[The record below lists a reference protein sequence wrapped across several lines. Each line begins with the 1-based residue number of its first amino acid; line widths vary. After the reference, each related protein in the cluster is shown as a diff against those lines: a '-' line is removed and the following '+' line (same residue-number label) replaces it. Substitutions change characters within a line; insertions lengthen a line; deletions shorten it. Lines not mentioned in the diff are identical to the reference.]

1 MKRKNELKGIY
12 TSLTTVLHLIII
24 TGMYAYV
31 WYTFYRRI
39 MGNNVFRRPGNFLV
53 IAVYAALYFILQNV
67 YGGFKIGHLK
77 LSDVLFAGLLAN
89 AINTVFA
96 YAQIC
101 LIAGALVKPTPLI
114 FLFVADIAVLVLW
127 GMFSDMLFYKLF
139 PPREIL
145 LIVGNE
151 HYSKL
156 RSNFESRYE
165 KFQIADNVS
174 IADTD
179 IEDIKQKAMQYGS
192 VILYDIEANV
202 RNVLLKF
209 CFENSVR
216 VYVTPKISDVIMRGG
231 SVVDLFD
238 TPLVLCR
245 NFGLTLGQRIVKR
258 IMDIVLSSIGII
270 LTAPL
275 MLIIA
280 LAIKIEDGGPVF
292 FKQRR
297 STLDNTRFNIL
308 KFRSMIVDA
317 DKEGFRAA
325 SAHDDRITKVGR
337 VIRPFRLDELPQLFN
352 VFRGDMSV
360 VGPRPERVEHMKA
373 FTSEIP
379 EFPFRLKVKGGITG
393 YAQVYGKYNTTP
405 LDKLKLDLIYIQN
418 YSFRLDV
425 KLLLMTIKIVFQ
437 KESTEGFDEKDSK
450 KIYQTYIKTQEAK
463 KTEPPKEKKD
473 DGGKKNEK
481 N

>member
-1 MKRKNELKGIY
+1 MKRKNEYKGLY
-12 TSLTTVLHLIII
+12 TTLSTLLHLAII

-39 MGNNVFRRPGNFLV
+39 MGNNIFRGPGNLLV
-53 IAVYAALYFILQNV
+53 ITVYAALYFILQNV

-77 LSDVLFAGLLAN
+77 LTDVLFAGLLSN
-89 AINTVFA
+89 IINTAFA

-101 LIAGALVKPTPLI
+101 LIAGAIVKPTPLL
-114 FLFVADIAVLVLW
+114 FLLSADIAVLVLW
-127 GMFSDMLFYKLF
+127 GMFADMLFYKLF

-151 HYSKL
+151 HYYKL

-165 KFQIADNVS
+165 KFRIAEDIA

-179 IEDIKQKAMQYGS
+179 LETIKQKALQYGS
-192 VILYDIEANV
+192 VILYDIEAKN
-202 RNVLLKF
+202 RNILLKY
-209 CFENSVR
+209 CFENSIR

-245 NFGLTLGQRIVKR
+245 NFGLTFGQRAVKR
-258 IMDIVLSSIGII
+258 AMDIIISSIGII
-270 LTAPL
+270 LSSPL

-292 FKQRR
+292 FKQKRA
-297 STLDNTRFNIL
+297 TLDNTPFKIL

-317 DKEGFRAA
+317 DKNGFKGATA
-325 SAHDDRITKVGR
+325 NDDRITKVGR
-337 VIRPFRLDELPQLFN
+337 IIRPFRLDELPQLFN
-352 VFRGDMSV
+352 VFKGDMSI
-360 VGPRPERVEHMKA
+360 VGPRPERLEHMKA
-373 FTSEIP
+373 FTADIP
-379 EFPFRLKVKGGITG
+379 EFPFRLKVKGGLTG

-418 YSFRLDV
+418 YSFRLDI

-437 KESTEGFDEKDSK
+437 KESTEAFAEDETKKIFENYEKTKANGGENNEKD
-450 KIYQTYIKTQEAK
+450 
-463 KTEPPKEKKD
+463 
-473 DGGKKNEK
+473 
-481 N
+481 